1 MGACTYLQLLHPV
14 LTLGLLVRTLL
25 GLSAESF
32 WFGII
37 DVTFDRSVRQ
47 FFFAGK
53 REKERRKNRIKNF
66 SPGKL
71 GCVTL
76 DQSLKMGIYPRAGSL
91 ARALTQERREQ
102 AMNFM
107 TAQSGASLN
116 LIRDRCASCDAEMRV
131 VKLQT

>member
-47 FFFAGK
+47 FLVCRKKGK
-53 REKERRKNRIKNF
+53 GKKEKSN
-66 SPGKL
+66 
-71 GCVTL
+71 
-76 DQSLKMGIYPRAGSL
+76 
-91 ARALTQERREQ
+91 
-102 AMNFM
+102 
-107 TAQSGASLN
+107 
-116 LIRDRCASCDAEMRV
+116 
-131 VKLQT
+131 